1 MKKIKKRYIF
11 LVILLVLI
19 YSILALFTNSTP
31 VEKTNS
37 IIPSL
42 DNTFL
47 SIHIIILGIL
57 SLFSYCI
64 VCTFINKKSKG
75 EKEKNQNDYLM

>member
-1 MKKIKKRYIF
+1 MKEIKKRYIF

-47 SIHIIILGIL
+47 SIHVIILGIF

-64 VCTFINKKSKG
+64 ICTFINKKSKV
-75 EKEKNQNDYLM
+75 EKEKNQNDYLT